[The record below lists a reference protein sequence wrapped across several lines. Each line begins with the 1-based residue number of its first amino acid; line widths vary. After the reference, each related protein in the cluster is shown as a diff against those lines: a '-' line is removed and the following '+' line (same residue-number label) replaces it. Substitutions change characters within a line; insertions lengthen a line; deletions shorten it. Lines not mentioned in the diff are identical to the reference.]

1 MTIRQSRKLIMAVLV
16 ILIVVD
22 LVALGILLSPLAK
35 SRPQREADLR
45 DAQTD
50 LKEKELEIGPSRG
63 MDKKIAEATTDIAAF
78 YQQRLPSAY
87 SQIDAALGNAAQQSG
102 VALQNISFK
111 PDKKAVEDLQ
121 RVEITLT
128 ISGPYVSDV
137 KFINAVER
145 AKVFFVINSV
155 SLAGGQNGVQLL
167 VNAETY
173 FKTGAA

>member
-1 MTIRQSRKLIMAVLV
+1 MTVLV

-22 LVALGILLSPLAK
+22 LAALGVLLSPLAK
-35 SRPQREADLR
+35 SRSQREADLR
-45 DAQTD
+45 DAQME
-50 LKEKELEIGPSRG
+50 LKEKEKQIGPSRG
-63 MDKKIAEATTDIAAF
+63 MDRKIAAATTDIASF

-87 SQIDAALGNAAQQSG
+87 SQIDAALGKAAQESG

-121 RVEITLT
+121 RVDISLT

-137 KFINAVER
+137 KFINAIER
-145 AKVFFVINSV
+145 DKVFFVINSV
-155 SLAGGQNGVQLL
+155 SLVGGQNGVQLQ